1 MSDPG
6 ADLDL
11 DAMQHQ
17 GILHQHHWGFTEPT
31 PAAAPV
37 DVTKQRMSDQQAP
50 AVPFTAGQQTTPT
63 PASRYWALVRRC
75 GGKPTSVH
83 VPTSEAFTAQESI
96 LG

>member
-1 MSDPG
+1 M
-6 ADLDL
+6 
-11 DAMQHQ
+11 
-17 GILHQHHWGFTEPT
+17 
-31 PAAAPV
+31 

-50 AVPFTAGQQTTPT
+50 AVPFTAGKLID
-63 PASRYWALVRRC
+63 SDCRLLLLGFVRRC